1 MGEQD
6 SGDVP
11 IMVVED
17 DFFIR
22 ELLVDLLEDEGYTA
36 VSAANGQ
43 EALAA
48 LRAMPRQP
56 SLILLDLHMP
66 VMDGR
71 RFRELQ
77 QLDASLC
84 SIPVVLLSACGDGD
98 ELPPSLHCDARLA
111 KPIDLLRLRETIE
124 TLSRASAAHSPHAR

>member
-6 SGDVP
+6 SGDAP

-22 ELLVDLLEDEGYTA
+22 ELLVEVLEDEGYTTI
-36 VSAANGQ
+36 SAANGQ
-43 EALAA
+43 DALTT
-48 LRAMPRQP
+48 LRAMPRP
-56 SLILLDLHMP
+56 PRLILLDLHMP

-77 QLDASLC
+77 RNDPSLYA
-84 SIPVVLLSACGDGD
+84 IPVALLSACGDAD
-98 ELPPSLHCDARLA
+98 EIPPDLNCDARLA

-124 TLSRASAAHSPHAR
+124 ALSRVSVASSQPRQ